1 MTHFKLK
8 ELVSPVL
15 LNKLSESACWLLIP
29 KVVQDNLD
37 KLREDFNEPIFINGK
52 YKGHEY
58 KDSGVRPLDCPIG
71 AKYSKHKIT
80 SKEMAFDLKC
90 SDLPRL
96 TELVKQ
102 NHKKY
107 NISRIENPEM
117 TVGWLHCEFSFKPV
131 SSDLKIFNP

>member
-1 MTHFKLK
+1 MTHFDIQ

-15 LNKLSESACWLLIP
+15 LKKLSEDACWLLIP
-29 KVVQDNLD
+29 SSVQLALD
-37 KLREDFNEPIFINGK
+37 ALRDDFGASIYINGNGFIN
-52 YKGHEY
+52 
-58 KDSGVRPLDCPIG
+58 SGVRPLDCSIG
-71 AKYSKHKIT
+71 AKYSRHKIT

-107 NISRIENPEM
+107 NISRIENPDV
-117 TVGWLHCEFSFKPV
+117 TVGWLHTEFSFKPV
-131 SSDLKIFNP
+131 LGDLKIFNP